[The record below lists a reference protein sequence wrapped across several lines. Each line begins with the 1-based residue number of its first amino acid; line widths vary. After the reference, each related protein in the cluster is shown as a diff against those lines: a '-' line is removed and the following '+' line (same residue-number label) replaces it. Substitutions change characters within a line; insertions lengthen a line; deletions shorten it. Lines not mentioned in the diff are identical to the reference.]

1 MRLEILDRE
10 DHGNALVVG
19 SKVRII
25 EPTEF
30 QYLTSYAAPISGGSS
45 VVLPKDSILEVTS
58 LPRVMLLR
66 GGRELRFINYVNFEF
81 TSPNDEERFIDKT
94 PEMLETA
101 KKEMKQ
107 LYTGYSLFLAPDT
120 GSNISIRPPK

>member
-10 DHGNALVVG
+10 EHGNVLVVG

-30 QYLTSYAAPISGGSS
+30 QYLTNYSAPISGGSS
-45 VVLPKDSILEVTS
+45 VVLPKDTILEVTS
-58 LPRVMLLR
+58 LPRVMLVR

-81 TSPNDEERFIDKT
+81 TSPSDEERFIDKT
-94 PEMLETA
+94 PDMLETE
-101 KKEMKQ
+101 KEEMKQ
-107 LYTGYSLFLAPDT
+107 LYTGYSLFLTPDS
-120 GSNISIRPPK
+120 GSHISIRPPK